1 MAAGVARDLAG
12 SAARLAAVAAEDA
25 IQLVSPMTYGWPM
38 TYGYGVVPVNNYA
51 VRFDAAMAAYRKT
64 PDWRR

>member
-1 MAAGVARDLAG
+1 MV
-12 SAARLAAVAAEDA
+12 AAVAAEDA